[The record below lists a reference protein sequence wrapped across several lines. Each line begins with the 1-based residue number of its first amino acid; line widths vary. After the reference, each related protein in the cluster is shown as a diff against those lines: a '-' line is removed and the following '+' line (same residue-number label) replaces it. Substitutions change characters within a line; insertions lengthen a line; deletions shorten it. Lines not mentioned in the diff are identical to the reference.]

1 MKGFIY
7 SYVFRPCVK
16 WECVIGCRCVRL
28 TKWVMYVCVV
38 PDSWLVPASEPAANR
53 MAAVSSCGFSSL
65 QQSFNLSNVF
75 QNGRNYFVAGGSWEP
90 GGGESHFH
98 VAPELLLVLY
108 LISKQKLKH
117 SALTGHPI
125 HISSHRSLILPALF
139 LTASHC
145 RYIFIN
151 AFVEGTCSLKKTC
164 ERQL

>member
-7 SYVFRPCVK
+7 SYVFRLCVK

-65 QQSFNLSNVF
+65 QQSFYLSNVF

-108 LISKQKLKH
+108 FDFQTKTQTFSSYRPSHPYFFSQIINFTSPFLDC
-117 SALTGHPI
+117 LT
-125 HISSHRSLILPALF
+125 L
-139 LTASHC
+139 
-145 RYIFIN
+145 
-151 AFVEGTCSLKKTC
+151 
-164 ERQL
+164 